1 MNNATYLVVH
11 LGLGV
16 FPAGAE
22 AGTGPPLLA
31 VPGDVPRVAARGA
44 DDAVGDVGLVL
55 ALPRLV
61 VGRPAVGA
69 PGALALAQG
78 AVEQGQFAQ
87 LGAPA
92 RGIFHL
98 SIFEEGLLPL

>member
-1 MNNATYLVVH
+1 MNTATNLVVH
-11 LGLGV
+11 LGLCV

-22 AGTGPPLLA
+22 AGSGPPLLA

-61 VGRPAVGA
+61 VGGAAVGA

-78 AVEQGQFAQ
+78 AVQQRQLAQ
-87 LGAPA
+87 LGPPA
-92 RGIFHL
+92 SGIFHVKV
-98 SIFEEGLLPL
+98 